1 MLVPIQ
7 AIQSSQILLNSC
19 DGCFH
24 KTYNLPPAPLF
35 SCLVFT
41 GGAVFPRSWAARFAG
56 TELRRLIVRH
66 DISES
71 SGQFDAGAK
80 VTQAYVPIP
89 IDAYDV
95 WVYRPK
101 PNLFATMERV
111 KRRDVVFGNKLGS
124 ATMKPTTALKLI
136 LLSLGFIAGSAS
148 AATVLFNNDFPDGKI
163 GTASRPDSGNG
174 ERETGDDFLL
184 STSANVTGAAFT
196 GLIPTNASIK
206 SVVVEIYRVFPKDS
220 DVTRTSGPPTFSNL
234 PQIPTRVNSPS
245 DVAFDSRESGSGLQ
259 YIATPLQNSFTVNNS
274 IVNGISVGA
283 GGEGPVTGQEV
294 RFNVAFSTPFTLPA
308 DHYFFVPQVEL
319 SNGDFLWLSANRP
332 IVPPGT
338 PFAPD
343 LQSWIRNDPGIAP
356 DWLRVGTDVVGSTT
370 FNASFLLVGDPVP
383 EPSSYALLVLGL
395 GFIGARFASRKSNH
409 V

>member
-1 MLVPIQ
+1 
-7 AIQSSQILLNSC
+7 
-19 DGCFH
+19 
-24 KTYNLPPAPLF
+24 
-35 SCLVFT
+35 
-41 GGAVFPRSWAARFAG
+41 
-56 TELRRLIVRH
+56 
-66 DISES
+66 
-71 SGQFDAGAK
+71 
-80 VTQAYVPIP
+80 
-89 IDAYDV
+89 
-95 WVYRPK
+95 
-101 PNLFATMERV
+101 
-111 KRRDVVFGNKLGS
+111 
-124 ATMKPTTALKLI
+124 MKPTTALKLT

-174 ERETGDDFLL
+174 ERETGDDFVL
-184 STSANVTGAAFT
+184 STSASVTGAAFT
-196 GLIPTNASIK
+196 GLIPTSASIK

-259 YIATPLQNSFTVNNS
+259 YTATALQNSFTVNNS

-332 IVPPGT
+332 VSSPGT
-338 PFAPD
+338 PFPAGSTD

-356 DWLRVGTDVVGSTT
+356 DWLRVGTDVVGGTT

-395 GFIGARFASRKSNH
+395 GFIGARFAGRKSSRA
-409 V
+409 